1 MSAALLGEWA
11 RLLAATL
18 VEAGVEHAVICP
30 GSRSTPFAWALA
42 DAPGLSCHSLIDER
56 AAAFFAL
63 GIARVT
69 ARPALVLCT
78 SGSAAAN
85 FFPAVVEASLAR
97 VPLLLLTADRPLE
110 VQGADAA
117 QTIDQVKLF
126 GNHARRFFDL
136 GAPEADAG
144 ALAGLRRLALQA
156 VRATEEPEP
165 GPVHLNA
172 RAKKPLEP
180 AAPSTPDEL
189 RVQEIVTGLLE
200 RGVTRTAPPE
210 RTPAP
215 RAVAELA
222 EALGRAERAI
232 VVCGPLP
239 PEARTARASLARL
252 AERHALPLFAEAT
265 SGLRFGAH
273 PPTGADALELLLR
286 SPAARRA
293 LAPDVILRVGGVPT
307 SVAFEALLT
316 EQPHVAL
323 HIVAEHGHPDALG
336 RASTLTLGGLE
347 PLVAA
352 LDAAL
357 DTRSASPAQRAFS
370 GAVTAANAR
379 IHDLLAG
386 ALTAENG
393 EPEVVRAA
401 VASVPAGGVLM
412 LGNSLPVRLV
422 DAFVAA
428 QARDLTVV
436 SQRGAN
442 GIDGLVAGAAGS
454 AVAAKQ
460 PTLLLLGD
468 VSLAHDLGGLAA
480 ARLAR
485 APLVVLVL
493 DNEGG
498 RIFDTLPVARLYA
511 ERPERA
517 ELWTTPPR
525 LSFEHAAATFGLPY
539 AAPRDPVE
547 LGAVLAR
554 AFAAAGPML
563 VHVRVVPGSAQA
575 TLKKIKTEIERALP
589 LLFASDDAAGQA
601 P

>member
-1 MSAALLGEWA
+1 L
-11 RLLAATL
+11 
-18 VEAGVEHAVICP
+18 
-30 GSRSTPFAWALA
+30 
-42 DAPGLSCHSLIDER
+42 
-56 AAAFFAL
+56 
-63 GIARVT
+63 
-69 ARPALVLCT
+69 
-78 SGSAAAN
+78 
-85 FFPAVVEASLAR
+85 FPAVVEASLAR

-110 VQGADAA
+110 VQAADAA

-126 GNHARRFFDL
+126 GDHARRFFDL
-136 GAPEADAG
+136 GAPEGDAG

-156 VRATEEPEP
+156 VLATETPEP

-180 AAPSTPDEL
+180 AAPATEDEL
-189 RVQEIVTGLLE
+189 RVHTIVNAFLE

-222 EALGRAERAI
+222 AALGRAERAL

-239 PEARTARASLARL
+239 PHAATARASLARL
-252 AERHALPLFAEAT
+252 TERHALPLYAEAT

-273 PPTGADALELLLR
+273 APAGADALELLLR
-286 SPAARRA
+286 APAARRA

-307 SVAFEALLT
+307 SAALDALLA
-316 EQPHVAL
+316 EQPQLAL

-336 RASTLTLGGLE
+336 RATTLTLGALDQ
-347 PLVAA
+347 LLAA
-352 LDAAL
+352 LGTAL
-357 DTRSASPAQRAFS
+357 DTRVPSSAQRAFAAS
-370 GAVTAANAR
+370 VASANAR
-379 IHDLLAG
+379 CNDILAR
-386 ALTAENG
+386 ALTDENG
-393 EPEVVRAA
+393 EAEMVRAA
-401 VASVPAGGVLM
+401 VASVPAHSVLV

-428 QARDLTVV
+428 QARALTVV

-454 AVAAKQ
+454 AVAANQ

-485 APLVVLVL
+485 VPFVVLVL

-498 RIFDTLPVARLYA
+498 RIFDTLPVAKLYA
-511 ERPERA
+511 DRPERA
-517 ELWTTPPR
+517 EFWLTPPR
-525 LSFEHAAATFGLPY
+525 VSFEHAAAAFGLPY
-539 AAPRDPVE
+539 AAPNSPAE
-547 LGAVLAR
+547 LAAVLAR
-554 AFAAAGPML
+554 AFAENGPTL
-563 VHVRVVPGSAQA
+563 VHVRVSPGSAQA
-575 TLKKIKTEIERALP
+575 TLKKIKTELERMGP
-589 LLFASDDAAGQA
+589 SLFASAIPTERSQ
-601 P
+601 